1 MFIGIDV
8 LFILFL
14 PGTTSTSGR
23 TTVRV
28 LVEELLLFGFLL
40 ERNAQR
46 LAHHSL
52 DTVGKI
58 GRFGQLE
65 TGS

>member
-23 TTVRV
+23 AVRV